1 MRILGVDAASGAT
14 PVLHEDTDPA
24 WLEIVPGVPAWTAD
38 GRVVWTRDDQDTR
51 RLVLLAPGRSPEP
64 VTPPGLQVRGVLGV
78 DGDTVLFQASA
89 HDPADVRRCSYGPS
103 SLRHVGDGGGVAA
116 GPPRGGTTG
125 ACRR

>member
-64 VTPPGLQVRGVLGV
+64 VTPPGLQVPGGLALA
-78 DGDTVLFQASA
+78 GDTVLFHPSVHA
-89 HDPADVRRCSYGPS
+89 PAAAPPATYGPS
-103 SLRHVGDGGGVAA
+103 RPRH
-116 GPPRGGTTG
+116 
-125 ACRR
+125 